1 MNAIEITD
9 LRFSYG
15 ENPILT
21 DVSLALPEGEFLAV
35 IGPNGGGKSTLLK
48 IILGILRQD
57 AGSVRIFGKTVN
69 EAARLTGY
77 VPQDVSSNRGFPI
90 TAFQVAMMGRMRLK
104 GRFAR
109 AEKADYAKVRS
120 VMEYL
125 EVEHLADSPV
135 DNLSGGQRQR
145 VYIARALAMEPRM
158 LFLDEPTSSVDTK
171 GQKDLFDRL
180 RELNKTMTIVVV
192 SHDLSIIPRYA
203 TSVACIN
210 NKLHFHSSPEVTPEM
225 LRMAYGSTGCDECD
239 SLGIP
244 QGVHGGHIHA

>member
-57 AGSVRIFGKTVN
+57 SGSVRIFGKTVN

-109 AEKADYAKVRS
+109 AEKPDYAKVRS

-125 EVEHLADSPV
+125 EVDHLAGSPV

-145 VYIARALAMEPRM
+145 VYIARALPW
-158 LFLDEPTSSVDTK
+158 
-171 GQKDLFDRL
+171 
-180 RELNKTMTIVVV
+180 
-192 SHDLSIIPRYA
+192 
-203 TSVACIN
+203 
-210 NKLHFHSSPEVTPEM
+210 SPECSFWMNQPPVLTPKG
-225 LRMAYGSTGCDECD
+225 RRISSTACGS
-239 SLGIP
+239 
-244 QGVHGGHIHA
+244 